1 MDSVIVIRKYK
12 PEDRTALLQII
23 KNNTPKYFAET
34 EIEDYK
40 TYLEEEIQ
48 DYFVAELD
56 DKIIAGAGINY
67 DRDKQIAKI
76 SWDIVDIGFHKQ
88 GIGSL
93 LLNHRLEIIAN
104 RKNIKSII
112 VRTSQ
117 HAYAFYEKNGFKL
130 LERHKDYWAEGFDMY
145 KMSLPKNKIVGAE

>member
-1 MDSVIVIRKYK
+1 MDSAILIRKFK
-12 PEDRTALLQII
+12 PEDSTALLQII
-23 KNNTPKYFAET
+23 KNNTPEYFAVT

-40 TYLEEEIQ
+40 TYLETEIQ
-48 DYFVAELD
+48 DYFVAVLE

-67 DRDKQIAKI
+67 DREKQLAKI
-76 SWDIVDIGFHKQ
+76 SWDVVDVGFHKQ
-88 GIGSL
+88 GIGTL
-93 LLNHRLEIIAN
+93 LLNHRLEIIATKKHI
-104 RKNIKSII
+104 RSII

-145 KMSLPKNKIVGAE
+145 KMSYNKKLIEK

>member
-1 MDSVIVIRKYK
+1 MDSAILIRKFK
-12 PEDRTALLQII
+12 PEDSTALLQII
-23 KNNTPKYFAET
+23 KNNTPEYFAVT

-40 TYLEEEIQ
+40 TYLETEIQ
-48 DYFVAELD
+48 DYFVAVLE

-67 DRDKQIAKI
+67 DREKQLAKI
-76 SWDIVDIGFHKQ
+76 SWDVVDIGFHKQ
-88 GIGSL
+88 GIGTL
-93 LLNHRLEIIAN
+93 LLNHRLEIIAT

-145 KMSLPKNKIVGAE
+145 KMSYNKKLIEK

>member
-1 MDSVIVIRKYK
+1 MDSAILIRKFK
-12 PEDRTALLQII
+12 PEDSTALLQII
-23 KNNTPKYFAET
+23 KNNTPEYFAVT

-40 TYLEEEIQ
+40 TYLETEIQ
-48 DYFVAELD
+48 DYFVAVLE

-67 DRDKQIAKI
+67 DREKQLAKI
-76 SWDIVDIGFHKQ
+76 SWDVVDVGFHKQ
-88 GIGSL
+88 GIGTL
-93 LLNHRLEIIAN
+93 LLNHRLEIIAT

-145 KMSLPKNKIVGAE
+145 KMSYNKKLI

>member
-1 MDSVIVIRKYK
+1 MDSAIVIRKYK

-23 KNNTPKYFAET
+23 KNNTTKYFAET
-34 EIEDYK
+34 
-40 TYLEEEIQ
+40 EIQ

-117 HAYAFYEKNGFKL
+117 HAYAFYEKNGFK
-130 LERHKDYWAEGFDMY
+130 
-145 KMSLPKNKIVGAE
+145 

>member
-1 MDSVIVIRKYK
+1 MDSAILTRKFK
-12 PEDRTALLQII
+12 PEDSTALLQII
-23 KNNTPKYFAET
+23 KNNTPEYFAVT

-40 TYLEEEIQ
+40 TYLETEIQ
-48 DYFVAELD
+48 DYFVAVLE

-67 DRDKQIAKI
+67 DREKQLAKI
-76 SWDIVDIGFHKQ
+76 SWDVVDIGFHKQ
-88 GIGSL
+88 GIGTL
-93 LLNHRLEIIAN
+93 LLNHRLEIIAT

-145 KMSLPKNKIVGAE
+145 KMSYNKKLIEK